1 MVGYLET
8 QSAEVTCFSARSN
21 PAILFS
27 AHKVARY
34 LKTWRTDLLHCHLP
48 VAGAAGRLA
57 GKLAGIP
64 VVYTEH
70 NKMEQY
76 HPLTRRLNL
85 ATWSWQQQV
94 IAVSGDVADSIRTH
108 AASRVPVKVVLNGIN
123 VDSFRRDRADPHAVR
138 RRFRI
143 PRNTPV
149 VGTVAVFR
157 AEKRLH
163 DWLEAARILL
173 ARFPDIHFVLVG
185 DGPLREDLVAHAA
198 RLKLQEAVHFAG
210 LQQDVRPYLAAMDVY
225 MISSLFEGL
234 PLALLEAMAMGCT
247 VVSTAVGGIP
257 EAIRDH
263 ENGFLVEPSSPNLL
277 AAVTGKVLA
286 SPETLRRCG
295 DAARRTV
302 EDRFSLRRMARDLEA
317 TYLDVL
323 SRYRNGA

>member
-1 MVGYLET
+1 
-8 QSAEVTCFSARSN
+8 
-21 PAILFS
+21 
-27 AHKVARY
+27 
-34 LKTWRTDLLHCHLP
+34 
-48 VAGAAGRLA
+48 
-57 GKLAGIP
+57 
-64 VVYTEH
+64 
-70 NKMEQY
+70 
-76 HPLTRRLNL
+76 
-85 ATWSWQQQV
+85 
-94 IAVSGDVADSIRTH
+94 
-108 AASRVPVKVVLNGIN
+108 
-123 VDSFRRDRADPHAVR
+123 
-138 RRFRI
+138 
-143 PRNTPV
+143 
-149 VGTVAVFR
+149 
-157 AEKRLH
+157 
-163 DWLEAARILL
+163 
-173 ARFPDIHFVLVG
+173 
-185 DGPLREDLVAHAA
+185 
-198 RLKLQEAVHFAG
+198 VHFAG